1 MRKLFALLVLIC
13 FPNLTFSQYIEVQD
27 NFTAQQLVED
37 VLINSP
43 CANVSNFSASGWDQ
57 FPSYGYFS
65 AGTSTFPFEDGVLLT
80 TGRAISAIG
89 PNNSLLSEGTTSWL
103 GDIDLEQAIGESNTI
118 NATVLEFD
126 FLPIANK
133 IIFEYIFSSEQYF
146 DYSNPSQCNFSD
158 GFAFLLREA
167 GTQNQYQNLAVV
179 PGTNIPVKIT
189 TIRGEGTICPA
200 ANPQFFDA
208 YNGFEHPTNYNGQ
221 TKILRAEALVEPGTL
236 YHIKLVVADQQ
247 NPLYDSAIFLGGG
260 SFSVENDLGPDRL
273 LATGNPVCFGESL
286 LLDATYTGNN
296 QYQWFRNGI
305 AIPGET
311 NPTYEVTEEGYYEVD
326 IDIENNT
333 CNIKG
338 SITIEYAPAIQL
350 QDSTLIQCDQDESG
364 IAVFNLFNAAAQI
377 TGGDNSLQVTS
388 FYTTLNNALN
398 NTSPIPNPNSY
409 TNSTPNQVIY
419 ARVMSPEGC
428 TSVATLTLSTITNFI
443 EPVELIECSFAD
455 NPNRAQFNL
464 NPVYIEIQSTYG
476 TDIDV
481 SFHISMNNALQGIQA
496 LPFVFT
502 NTIPGM
508 QTIYARLSNELGC
521 FGILPIYL
529 TVVPTPQFSGY
540 DEITYCL
547 DTFPYPIMLSSGVV
561 GNPSNFN
568 FLWNTGE
575 TTPTI
580 LINQPGIYSV
590 EVSFSQNH
598 NGQTYTCSSSKTI
611 TVLGSEIAQ
620 LSYELS
626 GNYGSQ
632 TVTINAVGTGDYVY
646 AINNINGPYQESNVF
661 ENLRGGV
668 YMFYV
673 KDLNGCGIANIRVF
687 LLGFPNYFTP
697 NNDGVNDF
705 WTIKG
710 VNLRDNFI
718 KSVVIYDRYGKILHW
733 VDFNTFG
740 WDGTYRGRPLPSS
753 DYWFLATFV
762 DGSTYRGHFTLKR

>member
-1 MRKLFALLVLIC
+1 MRFLYALLVLTF
-13 FPNLTFSQYIEVQD
+13 FPYLTFSQYIEVQD

-43 CANVSNFSASGWDQ
+43 CANVSNFSASGWED

-65 AGTSTFPFEDGVLLT
+65 AGTSNFPFQDGVLLT

-103 GDIDLEQAIGESNTI
+103 GDIDLEQAIGESNTV

-133 IIFEYIFSSEQYF
+133 IIFEYIFSSEQYY
-146 DYSNPSQCNFSD
+146 DYSNPNQCNFSD

-208 YNGFEHPTNYNGQ
+208 YNGVEHPTNYNGQ

-273 LATGNPVCFGESL
+273 IATGNPLCFGESL
-286 LLDATYTGNN
+286 VLNATYAGNN
-296 QYQWFRNGI
+296 QYQWFKNGV
-305 AIPGET
+305 ALPGET
-311 NPTYEVTEEGYYEVD
+311 NPLYTVTEAGFYEVEIE
-326 IDIENNT
+326 IENNS

-338 SITIEYAPAIQL
+338 SITIEIAEPIEL
-350 QDSTLIQCDQDESG
+350 QDSTLIQCDPDESG
-364 IAVFNLFNAAAQI
+364 IAVFNLFNASELI
-377 TGGDNSLQVTS
+377 TGGDNTLQVTS
-388 FYTTLNNALN
+388 FYLTLNNALN
-398 NTSPIPNPNSY
+398 NTSPIPNPNAF
-409 TNSTPNQVIY
+409 TNTVPNQTVY
-419 ARVMSPEGC
+419 ARMLSPLGC
-428 TSVATLTLSTITNFI
+428 IGIAQLTLSTITNFI
-443 EPVELIECSFAD
+443 EPIELVECSFAD
-455 NPNRAQFNL
+455 NPNRAEFNL
-464 NPVYIEIQSTYG
+464 SPVFLDIQNTYG

-481 SFHISMNNALQGIQA
+481 SFHISLNHALQGIQA
-496 LPFVFT
+496 LPFIFT
-502 NTIPGM
+502 NTLPGM

-521 FGILPIYL
+521 YGIIPIYL
-529 TVVPTPQFSGY
+529 TVIPTPQFSGY
-540 DEITYCL
+540 NEITYCL
-547 DTFPYPIMLSSGVV
+547 DTFPNKIMISSGVI
-561 GNPSNFN
+561 GNTSNFT

-575 TTPTI
+575 TTPSI
-580 LINQPGIYSV
+580 SINQPGVYSV
-590 EVSFSQNH
+590 EVSFSQNQ
-598 NGQTYTCSSSKTI
+598 NGQTYTCSATKTI

-620 LSYELS
+620 LSFEIS

-632 TVTINAVGTGDYVY
+632 TVTINAEGTGNYVY

-687 LLGFPNYFTP
+687 LMGFPNYFTP

-705 WTIKG
+705 WTVQG

-718 KSVVIYDRYGKILHW
+718 QSVVIFDRYGKILHW
-733 VDFNTFG
+733 LDFNTFG